1 MPVTISTLSVRRAK
15 QLKRREKIRKNFQ
28 MAILDIQL
36 EQEAMLSPDEV
47 VFLNR
52 AIPDALAYYY
62 FLNLPT
68 NDKLLNAMNIHKYKK
83 VFILDRLPIVQVM
96 PG

>member
-1 MPVTISTLSVRRAK
+1 
-15 QLKRREKIRKNFQ
+15 